1 MTNLFPLPNWAQV
14 SQLVPNPLL
23 VGRQDLA
30 GLTRLPAPKRRAAPR
45 IAARASH
52 KGEVW
57 RTWRASQLAPA
68 IFPLR

>member
-23 VGRQDLA
+23 AGSYAMA

-45 IAARASH
+45 LIARAAR

-57 RTWRASQLAPA
+57 RTWRASQLTPA
-68 IFPLR
+68 VFPLR